1 MEDNLEFAKVPEP
14 SKLEV
19 EIAIEKLSEKF
30 HRAFTYDDAAKFVTL
45 NRELKIWKAMEDES
59 KILAKKNARKTQKI
73 FKEKDEKISHKRA
86 ALEMEKGL
94 IVLIAP
100 NVLRIT
106 KEIED
111 LVGKY
116 SS

>member
-1 MEDNLEFAKVPEP
+1 MEDKLASAKVPEP

-19 EIAIEKLSEKF
+19 EIAIEKLSERF

-45 NRELKIWKAMEDES
+45 NKELEIWRAMEDES
-59 KILAKKNARKTQKI
+59 KNLAKKNVRKTQKI
-73 FKEKDEKISHKRA
+73 YKEKNEKISRERA

-106 KEIED
+106 KELED

-116 SS
+116 R